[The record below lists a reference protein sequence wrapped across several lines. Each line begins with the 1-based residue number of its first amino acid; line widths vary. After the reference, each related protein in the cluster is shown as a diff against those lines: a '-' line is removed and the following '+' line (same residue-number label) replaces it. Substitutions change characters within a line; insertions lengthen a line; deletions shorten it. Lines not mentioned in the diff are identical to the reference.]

1 MLGGSVYS
9 PRHMEEAAMHEDLQ
23 QEIKE
28 ILEHLDV
35 QTDTAIPLPDESQQ
49 GTEVIDV
56 FIVRRQVE
64 ESDPPTVESTL
75 ADTSDEQET
84 QAAPTEQEMTELP
97 LPPLPRKPRRRVL
110 PFVIGALCLLLAVAL
125 GTVTLLLMFAPS
137 ATVTIIPT
145 STQIA
150 TSRTVTI
157 VSTNANAA
165 QQQIPGRLLETVTL
179 SRAKTVPATGTG
191 HQQAQAAHGF
201 ITFYN
206 ALPAPQIIPA
216 GEMLTGTDGVEV
228 VTLQQAVIPAG
239 TLATNGQITV
249 LAQAVNAGPQGNIRA
264 GDIYGKCC
272 RDDVFVSNG
281 PFRGGQDAR
290 SYQMVTQQNINSAV
304 SSIKAS
310 LDQSVQA
317 ALSQQVQPNETL
329 VTPVP
334 CTSIVI
340 TDHKAGEEA
349 SHVQVTVSETCRGE
363 VYDTRALHDLLMQ
376 IMTQQATGQLGDGYG
391 LVGDIQASVT
401 KATLNPH
408 QGTATLQVKVISTWT
423 YQFSQVQQAQVKL
436 AIRGKSKE
444 EATTLL
450 LHMPGVQT
458 VSISTRN
465 GDAIPTDVQRI
476 HLNFVVLT

>member
-1 MLGGSVYS
+1 MDEY
-9 PRHMEEAAMHEDLQ
+9 LQ
-23 QEIKE
+23 QEIKD

-35 QTDTAIPLPDESQQ
+35 QEHTSASQPDENRQ

-64 ESDPPTVESTL
+64 EADPPTVESTL

-84 QAAPTEQEMTELP
+84 QTAPTEQETTELP
-97 LPPLPRKPRRRVL
+97 FPPLPRKPRRRVL

-125 GTVTLLLMFAPS
+125 GTVTFLTMFAPS
-137 ATVTIIPT
+137 ATVTIIPV
-145 STQIA
+145 STRI
-150 TSRTVTI
+150 TTTRTVTI
-157 VSTNANAA
+157 VSRNANAA
-165 QQQIPGRLLETVTL
+165 QQQVPGRLLDTITL
-179 SRAKTVPATGTG
+179 SQAKTVPTTGIG
-191 HQQAQAAHGF
+191 HQQAQAAHGL

-206 ALPAPQIIPA
+206 ALPTPQTIPA
-216 GEMLTGTDGVEV
+216 GELLIGADGVEV
-228 VTLQQAVIPAG
+228 VTLQDAVIPAG
-239 TLATNGQITV
+239 TLAINGRVTV
-249 LAQAVNAGPQGNIRA
+249 PAQAVNAGPQGNIA
-264 GDIYGKCC
+264 ANDMYGKCC

-290 SYQMVTQQNINSAV
+290 SYQMVTQQNIDSVV
-304 SSIKAS
+304 SGIKAS

-317 ALSQQVQPNETL
+317 ALRQQVQPNETL
-329 VTPVP
+329 ITPVP
-334 CTSIVI
+334 CTSNVI

-349 SHVQVTVSETCRGE
+349 SHVQVTVSETCTGE
-363 VYDTRALHDLLMQ
+363 VYDTKALYDLLMQ
-376 IMTQQATGQLGDGYG
+376 AMTQQATGQLGDGYG
-391 LVGDIQASVT
+391 LVGDIQTSVT
-401 KATLNPH
+401 KATLNAH

-423 YQFSQVQQAQVKL
+423 YQFSQAQQAQIKL

-444 EATTLL
+444 EAITLL

-458 VSISTRN
+458 VSISTGN